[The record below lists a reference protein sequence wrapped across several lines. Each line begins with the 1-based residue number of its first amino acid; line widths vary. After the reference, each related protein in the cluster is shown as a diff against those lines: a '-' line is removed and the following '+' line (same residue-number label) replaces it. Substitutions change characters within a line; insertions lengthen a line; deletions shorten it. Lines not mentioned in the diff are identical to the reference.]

1 MKGIMRDLA
10 DMHGVSEA
18 VLWGMKVD
26 HRGCNRYE
34 RGYSAGG
41 LVLRAFSGG
50 FCIRWILIKCI
61 CRGVCDVRP
70 WAVFEFVTKPVR
82 GILHFAGKLRA

>member
-1 MKGIMRDLA
+1 MRDLA

-26 HRGCNRYE
+26 HNWFGSEILCRWVGSPR
-34 RGYSAGG
+34 
-41 LVLRAFSGG
+41 LSGG

-61 CRGVCDVRP
+61 RRGLCDVRP
-70 WAVFEFVTKPVR
+70 WVVFEFE
-82 GILHFAGKLRA
+82 F